1 MNAEPAS
8 EIRSLATGIRTV
20 ALVFVLILGYF
31 NLRWA
36 LGIDTFHRIFMDML
50 GGKALPGLTML
61 VFQYSRVLIVFAC
74 LIPLAALAVT
84 FWCRNH
90 RNALC
95 SLAGLMAA
103 AFLQMHVV
111 GTAIMEPFY
120 AITTALSQP

>member
-20 ALVFVLILGYF
+20 ALVFVLILG
-31 NLRWA
+31 
-36 LGIDTFHRIFMDML
+36 FMDML